1 MKKYIIKKV
10 IRLTLLLFPVFLF
23 GCNSSKIC
31 EVKKPVSNT
40 GAEYDVAVYVWPAF
54 QPSAD
59 WKKYDFPIVEVGRF
73 ENCREQG
80 YVLMVTFKGK
90 RRNYAFFEH
99 RNSDELVVFISDKLS
114 TNTPSID
121 HIYGDRGKYDYDMC
135 FERGQI
141 VECAE
146 DIMLNVEEFLAEI
159 VMKGKYAE
167 V

>member
-1 MKKYIIKKV
+1 MTELEKYLDDGANWQAQGVLAYLRYHLDTKSIVSK
-10 IRLTLLLFPVFLF
+10 LTDT
-23 GCNSSKIC
+23 K
-31 EVKKPVSNT
+31 
-40 GAEYDVAVYVWPAF
+40 
-54 QPSAD
+54 D

-99 RNSDELVVFISDKLS
+99 RNSDELVVFISNKL
-114 TNTPSID
+114 TINTPSIED
-121 HIYGDRGKYDYDMC
+121 IYGDRGKYDHDMC

-146 DIMLNVEEFLAEI
+146 DIMMNVESFLAEI
-159 VMKGKYAE
+159 VMKGKHAN

>member
-1 MKKYIIKKV
+1 MTTLEKYLDDGANWQAQGVLAYLRYHLDAKSIVSK
-10 IRLTLLLFPVFLF
+10 LTD
-23 GCNSSKIC
+23 
-31 EVKKPVSNT
+31 T
-40 GAEYDVAVYVWPAF
+40 
-54 QPSAD
+54 QD

-114 TNTPSID
+114 INTPSID
-121 HIYGDRGKYDYDMC
+121 DIYGDRGKYDHDMC

-146 DIMLNVEEFLAEI
+146 DIMMDVESFLAEI
-159 VMKGKYAE
+159 VMKDKHAD